1 MSDPSYELQQ
11 ALYTALKNHIGPEV
25 GPRVYDQVP
34 APVPPATTA
43 TFPYVTIGDDEVRP
57 DKALCIDGTEH
68 YPQVDVWSRAVGYPE
83 AKTIVKNILAVL
95 DDNPPVMTGFV
106 AVIFEI
112 YRIQYLRD
120 PDGLTRHVA
129 LIFHARIQPQ

>member
-11 ALYTALKNHIGPEV
+11 AMFTALKNNIGPEV

-43 TFPYVTIGDDEVRP
+43 TFPYVTIGDGQVLP
-57 DKALCIDGTEH
+57 DKADCIDGTEIFT
-68 YPQVDVWSRAVGYPE
+68 QVDVWSRATGYPE
-83 AKTIVKNILAVL
+83 AKTIVKKILLAL
-95 DDNPPVMTGFV
+95 DDKPPPMTGFT
-106 AVIFEI
+106 AVLFEI
-112 YRIQYLRD
+112 ENIQYLRD

-129 LIFHARIQPQ
+129 LMFHTRIQPS